1 MFRLLRR
8 ILLVGL
14 AACVGLAGLL
24 AALAWYFQ
32 DEVKARLV
40 AELNAHLTAPLHQ
53 NGIELTLIR
62 RFPEASLRIRD
73 AWMQE
78 VRTDGRPADTL
89 LYAQDLYLEFSLP
102 SLLRGEQ
109 TVRQL
114 HGTGVVLRP
123 GFDANGRPN
132 WDVWRSDTVSTGRKG
147 SGIDLRRVT
156 FDGLRARFHDV
167 RSGLE
172 VAVSSG
178 RLGLGGR
185 FRVEGST
192 LTAKGD
198 LALLHW
204 RNANGP
210 LITDRKAEV
219 DLAMAFGGATGAFHI
234 NKGELLFG
242 KTPVQCSLD
251 VVPGKQGSHLDLRAN
266 GFGLDLAS
274 VVQLLP
280 DGLRASL
287 RRYGMDGSADLA
299 VHYGGPL
306 EGTGPS
312 LSMGLRLHDGR
323 FTERASGTVFKDVRG
338 EFSARFTPAWAP
350 AELVAR
356 NFSASS
362 SSGPIGGD
370 LTLTGLKNAK
380 LNADLHGRLHLADLL
395 RFAGM
400 DTLEQVTGSMQA
412 QAHVQGRLRDVED
425 IRPADLRALA
435 ITGSVKL
442 KDAGLKVKGL
452 RHRVTDLN
460 ADLALEGNDA
470 LVHGLHCRLQGNA
483 MELSGALRNLLPYL
497 LFKDQRLRIEAT
509 GRSPL
514 IDLATLMEA
523 GPSQGQ
529 GQVQGYAFTLPAMID
544 MDLGAEIGE
553 LRMERFQATE
563 VRGKLHIAGQR
574 LTMAP
579 MRFHTAEGT
588 VEGSLE
594 LDARPAASYPL
605 NIQADLRGI
614 NVSALFAEFQDFG
627 QRFITAEQVKGTG
640 DARLL
645 FTAPLLPDF
654 SLDQPRLRC
663 VADITL
669 IDGELN
675 DHPSLMAVADHLRKN
690 KLTAPFV
697 DSDALRK
704 QLKHV
709 TFARLE
715 NRIEIKDRKV
725 YLPQMTVSSSVMDL
739 EVSGTHGF
747 DGELDDHLNFRLGDL
762 FRTGEAEQDEFGPI
776 IDDGTGLRVFLHM
789 YGTTSDLQFGN
800 DGAMAAARRKERMKQ
815 ETAQLKSILQGVL
828 TGSTGMAAAPAME
841 QQGQLQVE
849 FGGDPAPPSAAPEK
863 PRKGLGRLLKK
874 DGEQEP
880 KVTISVE

>member
-1 MFRLLRR
+1 MLRLLRR

-14 AACVGLAGLL
+14 AACVGLAGVL
-24 AALAWYFQ
+24 AALAWFFQ

-53 NGIELTLIR
+53 SGIELTLIR

-89 LYAQDLYLEFSLP
+89 LYARDLYLEFSLP

-123 GFDANGRPN
+123 GFDANGQGN
-132 WDVWRSDTVSTGRKG
+132 WNVWRSDTTATRGQG

-156 FDGLRARFHDV
+156 FDGLRGRFHDA

-172 VAVSSG
+172 VAVTSNQ
-178 RLGLGGR
+178 LGLGGR
-185 FRVEGST
+185 FREEGST

-204 RNANGP
+204 RNANGTM
-210 LITDRKAEV
+210 LTDRKAEV
-219 DLAMAFGGATGAFHI
+219 DLAMAFGGVSGAFQVH
-234 NKGELLFG
+234 KGELVFG
-242 KTPVQCSLD
+242 KTPVQFSLE
-251 VVPGKQGSHLDLRAN
+251 VVPGEQGSHMDLRAN

-306 EGTGPS
+306 EGAGPA
-312 LSMGLRLHDGR
+312 LSMGLKLHDGR
-323 FTERASGTVFKDVRG
+323 FTERASGTVFKDVKG

-362 SSGPIGGD
+362 PSGPLGGN
-370 LTLTGLKNAK
+370 LTLSGLKNAK
-380 LNADLHGRLHLADLL
+380 LNMDLHGRLHLADLL
-395 RFAGM
+395 HFAGM

-452 RHRVTDLN
+452 RHRVTELN
-460 ADLALEGNDA
+460 AELALEGNDA
-470 LVHGLHCRLQGNA
+470 LVHGLRCRLQGNA
-483 MELSGALRNLLPYL
+483 MELSGALRNLVPYA

-509 GRSPL
+509 GRSPM

-523 GPSQGQ
+523 GPGQ
-529 GQVQGYAFTLPAMID
+529 GQAPAQGYAFTLPAMID
-544 MDLGAEIGE
+544 MDLAAEIGE
-553 LRMERFQATE
+553 LRMERFRATE
-563 VRGKLHIAGQR
+563 VQGKLRITGQR
-574 LTMAP
+574 LTMSP
-579 MRFHTAEGT
+579 LRFHTAEGT
-588 VEGSLE
+588 VAGSLE
-594 LDARPAASYPL
+594 LDARPASAYPL
-605 NIQADLRGI
+605 SIQADLRGI
-614 NVSALFAEFQDFG
+614 NVSALFAEFRDFG
-627 QRFITAEQVKGTG
+627 QRFITAAHVKGTG
-640 DARLL
+640 DARLV
-645 FTAPLLPDF
+645 FTAPLRPDL
-654 SLDQPRLRC
+654 SLDQPKLHC
-663 VADITL
+663 VADVTL
-669 IDGELN
+669 VNGELN
-675 DHPSLMAVADHLRKN
+675 DHASLIAVADHMESN
-690 KLTAPFV
+690 KLIAPFV
-697 DSDALRK
+697 DIEALRK
-704 QLKHV
+704 ELRHV
-709 TFARLE
+709 TFKKLE

-725 YLPQMTVSSSVMDL
+725 YLPQMAVSSSVMDL

-747 DGELDDHLNFRLGDL
+747 DGEVDDHLNFRLGDL
-762 FRTGEAEQDEFGPI
+762 LRNGRESEDGYGPVL
-776 IDDGTGLRVFLHM
+776 DDGTGLRIFLHM

-800 DGAMAAARRKERMKQ
+800 DGAMAAAKRKERMQQ
-815 ETAQLKSILQGVL
+815 ESAQLKGILKGIVSGQK
-828 TGSTGMAAAPAME
+828 TMASAPEAA
-841 QQGQLQVE
+841 QQGRIAVE
-849 FGGDPAPPSAAPEK
+849 FGDGQAQPPPPTPK
-863 PRKGLGRLLKK
+863 PKKGLGRLLQK
-874 DGEQEP
+874 DEKEQP
-880 KVTISVE
+880 QVVIGVE